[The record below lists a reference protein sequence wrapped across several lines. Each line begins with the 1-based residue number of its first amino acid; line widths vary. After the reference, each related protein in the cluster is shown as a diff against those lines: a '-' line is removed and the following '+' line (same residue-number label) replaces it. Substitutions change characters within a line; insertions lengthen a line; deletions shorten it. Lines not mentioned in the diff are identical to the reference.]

1 MDDVR
6 QDKDAAASA
15 TDAAEVRPYD
25 FRRPYRAQ
33 VKRPSSLE
41 PLHVMFATG
50 ISDALTRHLRVNV
63 AVTLG
68 QVEQLPYDEFL
79 YSIGPC
85 SCLSVLRIDPPGA
98 QAILDLSLPVIHP
111 MILRLLGDS
120 PRSNAQL
127 PHRAL
132 TEIEKSLALQIIERA
147 AAQLADAWSGTLPMT
162 VREESLESDPASVRI
177 MPGEEIVTALRF
189 EVRIG
194 DPAGVL
200 AGGTMS
206 LCLSEPI
213 LAELDPA
220 AARPGAG
227 AGAASSDGLTEQQ
240 RQDLHKNILESA
252 VELRAL
258 LAQTH
263 VRLSDV
269 LDMQVGDVIATDKP
283 AGDEVQVQLEGRN
296 KLQGHVAQLHGN
308 RVVRITGLPR
318 IEHVSHDAPATPPS
332 SQELQQQDSRS
343 GEHS

>member
-1 MDDVR
+1 MDDVP
-6 QDKDAAASA
+6 DDNDAAAA
-15 TDAAEVRPYD
+15 AAADAVDIRPYD

-41 PLHVMFATG
+41 PLHVTFAARFA
-50 ISDALTRHLRVNV
+50 DALTRHLRVP
-63 AVTLG
+63 VTITLA
-68 QVEQLPYDEFL
+68 QVEQLRYDEFL

-85 SCLSVLRIDPPGA
+85 SCLSVLRVDPPGA

-120 PRSNAQL
+120 PRSNAQM
-127 PHRAL
+127 PQRAL
-132 TEIEKSLALQIIERA
+132 TEIEKSLALQIVERA
-147 AAQLADAWSGTLPMT
+147 AAQLADAWSGTLPIT
-162 VREESLESDPASVRI
+162 VSEESLESDPASVRI

-194 DPAGVL
+194 DPAGVMP
-200 AGGTMS
+200 GGTMS
-206 LCLSEPI
+206 LCLSDPI
-213 LAELDPA
+213 LTEFDPT
-220 AARPGAG
+220 AG
-227 AGAASSDGLTEQQ
+227 PAGTSGTDSDQQ

-269 LDMQVGDVIATDKP
+269 LDMQIGDVIATDKP
-283 AGDEVQVQLEGRN
+283 AGDEVQVQLEGKD

-308 RVVRITGLPR
+308 RVVQITGLPR
-318 IEHVSHDAPATPPS
+318 IDDVADPAPAAPPS
-332 SQELQQQDSRS
+332 EQQQQQQDDRS

>member
-6 QDKDAAASA
+6 EDKDDAAAA
-15 TDAAEVRPYD
+15 TDAVEVRPYD
-25 FRRPYRAQ
+25 FRRPYKAQ

-41 PLHVMFATG
+41 PLHVTFATRFA
-50 ISDALTRHLRVNV
+50 DALTRHLRTRV
-63 AVTLG
+63 AITLG
-68 QVEQLPYDEFL
+68 PVEQLRYDEFL
-79 YSIGPC
+79 YSVGPC
-85 SCLSVLRIDPPGA
+85 SCLSVLRVDPPGA

-120 PRSNAQL
+120 PRANAQM

-147 AAQLADAWSGTLPMT
+147 ATQLADAWSGTLPMT
-162 VREESLESDPASVRI
+162 VSEESLESDPASVRI
-177 MPGEEIVTALRF
+177 MPGDEVVTALRF

-194 DPAGVL
+194 DPAGVM

-206 LCLSEPI
+206 LCLSDPI
-213 LAELDPA
+213 LAELDPTA
-220 AARPGAG
+220 PP
-227 AGAASSDGLTEQQ
+227 AASSGAGQTEQQ
-240 RQDLHKNILESA
+240 NQDLHKNILESA

-283 AGDEVQVQLEGRN
+283 AGDEVQVQLEGKD

-308 RVVRITGLPR
+308 RVVQITGLPR
-318 IEHVSHDAPATPPS
+318 IDQAVQDAPAPAAPPS
-332 SQELQQQDSRS
+332 QDGRS